1 MTPSPITYTNPILPG
16 FYPDPS
22 ITRAGDDFYLVCS
35 SFEYFPGVP
44 IFHSQDLIHWTQ
56 IGHVL
61 DRVSQLDTRKSK
73 SSGGIFAP
81 TIRYHEGTFY
91 MITTE
96 IHGKGNFYVTAT
108 DPAGPWSDPIII
120 PYGGIDP
127 SLMFDED
134 GKVYVTTQ
142 QGADYDSHAIQY
154 EIDIATGA
162 ALSEPVVIWTGDGGP
177 WTEGPHLY
185 KINGMYYIMSASGGT
200 AKEHREI
207 IGRSSSPY
215 GPFERL
221 EQPILTHRG
230 TDSPIQYLGHADLIE
245 DRNGDWWAV
254 FLGVRLVDSKY
265 TVLGRETFLAPVT
278 WNEDGWPM
286 IDNNEDIV
294 GVDMKVPR
302 VPGQSPKPALSGRY
316 DFEDDVLPFAMTF
329 LRNPAEA
336 SWSLNERPGWLS
348 LRGQS
353 KGLSDI
359 GQVAFIGRRQQ
370 HTSAEWSTLL
380 DFNPT
385 VDGEEAGLC
394 ARLDEHAHYEVGL
407 VQKDGHRVIAAQL
420 TIDGIT
426 RVEAEVPITAERI
439 YLKIQAELTEYT
451 LLFSLDGQEWNKLS
465 TAAAYPLSP
474 QAVKGNGFTGVL
486 IGLYAT
492 GHGKVAEVPAHFD
505 WFDYRS

>member
-1 MTPSPITYTNPILPG
+1 
-16 FYPDPS
+16 
-22 ITRAGDDFYLVCS
+22 
-35 SFEYFPGVP
+35 
-44 IFHSQDLIHWTQ
+44 
-56 IGHVL
+56 
-61 DRVSQLDTRKSK
+61 
-73 SSGGIFAP
+73 
-81 TIRYHEGTFY
+81 

-142 QGADYDSHAIQY
+142 QGAEYDSHAIQY

-162 ALSEPVVIWTGDGGP
+162 ALTEPVVIWTGDGGP

-221 EQPILTHRG
+221 PHPILTHRG

-254 FLGVRLVDSKY
+254 FLGVRLVGSKY

-294 GVDMKVPR
+294 GLDMKVPR

-359 GQVAFIGRRQQ
+359 GQVSFIGRRQQ
-370 HTSAEWSTLL
+370 YTSAEWSTLL

-394 ARLDEHAHYEVGL
+394 ARLDEDAHYEIGL

-426 RVEAEVPITAERI
+426 RVEAEVPTTAERI

>member
-1 MTPSPITYTNPILPG
+1 MRESSITYTNPILPG

-22 ITRAGDDFYLVCS
+22 ITRAGDDYYLVCS

-61 DRVSQLDTRKSK
+61 NRVSQLDTRKSK

-221 EQPILTHRG
+221 PHPILTHSG
-230 TDSPIQYLGHADLIE
+230 TDNPIQYLGHADLIE
-245 DRNGDWWAV
+245 DCNGDWWAV
-254 FLGVRLVDSKY
+254 FLGVRLVGSKY
-265 TVLGRETFLAPVT
+265 TVLGRETFLAPVA

-294 GVDMKVPR
+294 GLDMKVPR

-426 RVEAEVPITAERI
+426 RVEAEVPTTAERI

-492 GHGKVAEVPAHFD
+492 GHGKVAEVHAHFD

>member
-1 MTPSPITYTNPILPG
+1 
-16 FYPDPS
+16 
-22 ITRAGDDFYLVCS
+22 
-35 SFEYFPGVP
+35 
-44 IFHSQDLIHWTQ
+44 
-56 IGHVL
+56 
-61 DRVSQLDTRKSK
+61 
-73 SSGGIFAP
+73 
-81 TIRYHEGTFY
+81 
-91 MITTE
+91 
-96 IHGKGNFYVTAT
+96 
-108 DPAGPWSDPIII
+108 
-120 PYGGIDP
+120 
-127 SLMFDED
+127 MFDED

-162 ALSEPVVIWTGDGGP
+162 ELTEPVVIWTGDGGP

-254 FLGVRLVDSKY
+254 FLGVRLVDSNY

-348 LRGQS
+348 LWGQS

-486 IGLYAT
+486 VGLYAT

>member
-1 MTPSPITYTNPILPG
+1 MTPSSITYNNPILPG

-22 ITRAGDDFYLVCS
+22 ITRAGNDYYLVCS

-61 DRVSQLDTRKSK
+61 NRVSQLDTRKSK

-81 TIRYHEGTFY
+81 TIRYHDGTFY

-108 DPAGPWSDPIII
+108 DPAGPWSDPILI

-154 EIDIATGA
+154 EIDIATGT

-185 KINGMYYIMSASGGT
+185 RINGMYYIMTASGGT

-207 IGRSSSPY
+207 IGRSASPY

-221 EQPILTHRG
+221 PHPILTHSR
-230 TDSPIQYLGHADLIE
+230 TESPIQYLGHADLIE
-245 DRNGDWWAV
+245 DQNGDWWAV
-254 FLGVRLVDSKY
+254 FLGVRLVESKY

-286 IDNNEDIV
+286 IDNNDDIV
-294 GVDMKVPR
+294 GLEMKVPR
-302 VPGQSPKPALSGRY
+302 VPGSSPKPASSGRY
-316 DFEDDVLPFAMTF
+316 DFDDEAFPLSLAF

-348 LRGQS
+348 LRGQP

-380 DFNPT
+380 EFNPSR
-385 VDGEEAGLC
+385 VEDEAGLC
-394 ARLDEHAHYEVGL
+394 ARLDENAHYEVGL
-407 VQKDGHRVIAAQL
+407 VQKAGHRVIAAQL

-426 RVEAEVPITAERI
+426 RVEAEVPTTAERI
-439 YLKIQAELTEYT
+439 YLKIQAEPTKYT
-451 LLFSLDGQEWNKLS
+451 LLFSLDGQEWNNLS

-474 QAVKGNGFTGVL
+474 QALKGNGFTGVL

-492 GHGKVAEVPAHFD
+492 GHGKVAEVPAYFD